1 MIHARA
7 EAAQK
12 IAREVGEMLLHHG
25 KLKIHTKADNDFV
38 TEMDVK
44 SENMIREALLSQFPE
59 DEFFG
64 EEGGG
69 ASNSQ
74 GRWIVDPI
82 DGTQSFM
89 RGHHGYAISIAYER
103 NKELMVGCIYMPD
116 NDEMF
121 VAIRGEGATLN
132 GEPIHVSEI
141 ANPRQAIAH
150 LGYGHRVTEDRR
162 RTMALL
168 PDLFDRISDIRRFG
182 SAAYALC
189 CVACGRSEIFF
200 ELGLHIYDIA
210 AGLVIVEEAGG
221 KCTGWPGE
229 EDCKV
234 TGNVLVT
241 NNLLHDFMIERLESK
256 K

>member
-1 MIHARA
+1 MNLHVRA
-7 EAAQK
+7 EAASR

-25 KLKIHTKADNDFV
+25 KLKVRSKADNDFV

-44 SENMIREALLSQFPE
+44 SENMIREALLGQFPE

-64 EEGGG
+64 EESGG
-69 ASNSQ
+69 ASVSR

-89 RGHHGYAISIAYER
+89 RGHHGYSISIAYEL
-103 NKELMVGCIYMPD
+103 NGELVIGCIYMPD
-116 NDEMF
+116 NDELF
-121 VAIRGEGATLN
+121 LAIRGEGATMN
-132 GEPIHVSEI
+132 GQPIHVSDI
-141 ANPRQAIAH
+141 DDPHQAIAH
-150 LGYGHRVTEDRR
+150 LGYGHRVVEDRR
-162 RTMALL
+162 RTMAIL
-168 PDLFDRISDIRRFG
+168 PGLFDRISDIRRFG

-229 EDCKV
+229 DDCRV
-234 TGNVLVT
+234 TGNVLIT
-241 NNLLHDFMIERLESK
+241 NGLVHDFMEEQLK
-256 K
+256 G